1 MKTFYSILSAVI
13 NSVSG
18 EKISLGLLLSDGN
31 KSIFNFSENRLS
43 LLSSILDKD
52 TRKFIRQYLKSI
64 ENIIGKID
72 INHDQMTILDE
83 TGKNVIMNEQ
93 YIGYLSVYNQNVI
106 SFSNPVSITVEVN
119 ESIFAKLFSRF
130 IDDETNLKTNYKS
143 NIQHKKAEF
152 YPRVND
158 YYAIEKELISVFS
171 NKLMLPVSVDL
182 FGKNDNY
189 VIGQFFDLEKSIY
202 HIKNDYYDYSQVNEI
217 LKTGK
222 KFVISSEP
230 EKSKYP
236 QQHYFWS
243 EIKKQKKQTY
253 CNIDELEMIEEY
265 ARIHQVKPVE

>member
-43 LLSSILDKD
+43 LLSSIVDKD

-83 TGKNVIMNEQ
+83 TGKNIIMNEQ

-143 NIQHKKAEF
+143 NIQHK
-152 YPRVND
+152 
-158 YYAIEKELISVFS
+158 
-171 NKLMLPVSVDL
+171 
-182 FGKNDNY
+182 
-189 VIGQFFDLEKSIY
+189 
-202 HIKNDYYDYSQVNEI
+202 
-217 LKTGK
+217 
-222 KFVISSEP
+222 
-230 EKSKYP
+230 
-236 QQHYFWS
+236 
-243 EIKKQKKQTY
+243 
-253 CNIDELEMIEEY
+253 
-265 ARIHQVKPVE
+265 